1 MKTAKKLI
9 TLLTYCFFLNTQLQ
23 AQCVN
28 IRFDGAL
35 EGSDWTTQGAENGLI
50 NGCGN
55 EDLYVYVALKGTA
68 NNYLLSPAINLEN
81 CKIIAINYALRA
93 GSNSCKTHLLEDGDK
108 LIVEYTA
115 DSGTTWK
122 TLHTHNGKD
131 VKTNYQKYQ
140 YLINPVPTATK
151 YFFLRFRV
159 MTNKNQDDDT
169 WLIDDVHISDKGE
182 SVIENSTRHAL
193 KVAFMATAENTQK
206 VIHNKEVKILFDHVE
221 FDYTQ
226 SFNNSE
232 FTAPEEGLYHFDA
245 HVRWNGF
252 KQPNNYM
259 WIGLFKNDTLQK
271 ATTAASSNNDFGT
284 MISSNLLLK
293 QGDKVAVKV
302 RQSSGSTQ
310 STFGLMKNTWLSG
323 YKIY

>member
-9 TLLTYCFFLNTQLQ
+9 ALLICCFFVNMQLK
-23 AQCVN
+23 AQCAN
-28 IRFDGAL
+28 THFDGAL
-35 EGSDWTTQGAENGLI
+35 EGSDWTVQGAENGLI

-55 EDLYVYVALKGTA
+55 EDLYVYVALKGAT
-68 NNYLLSPAINLEN
+68 NNYLLSPAINLES
-81 CKIIAINYALRA
+81 CKIIAVSYALRA
-93 GSNSCKTHLLEDGDK
+93 GSDSCKTHKLEEGDK

-131 VKTNYQKYQ
+131 VKSHYQKHQ
-140 YLINPVPTATK
+140 YLINPVPTATQ

-159 MTNKNQDDDT
+159 ITNKNQDEDT
-169 WLIDDVHISDKGE
+169 WLIDDVRISDKGDA
-182 SVIENSTRHAL
+182 ILENNTKHAL

-206 VIHNKEVKILFDHVE
+206 VVHNKEVKILFE
-221 FDYTQ
+221 QIEYDYTQ
-226 SFNNSE
+226 SFTNSE
-232 FTAPEEGLYHFDA
+232 FTVPEDGLYHFDA

-293 QGDKVAVKV
+293 QNDKISIKV
-302 RQSSGSTQ
+302 RQSSGSAQ
-310 STFGLMKNTWLSG
+310 NTFGLLKNTWFSG